1 MAKPQ
6 ILIPAVDSRV
16 ASKPE
21 VLIPAP
27 GSRLVRDDSEVILFA
42 QPPEILKGLMREGIK
57 RFDTLVLSD
66 VREKNGS
73 LLNNLEFPF
82 YFFLFYSNGLKEN
95 RKINLVGDAA
105 AISQALRLLRFTLF
119 GPTSEELDQWQT
131 AKAQKHEWLAV
142 SNFVALKDD
151 AGQVRPIEDFFNI
164 IPYKNN
170 QAETGNFVIGRKS
183 SDNFR
188 VTGTGGIVEFDL
200 NEDQLISPPY
210 PVMMDYVPGGLTK
223 LGIEVLGGASGFAPD
238 EPCTGLALCYN
249 GDYILIDSIPFLDQH
264 LYARGISRNQ
274 ISALFLTHLHD
285 DHCSMFPLMK
295 MPHQVEVITTLEIYQ
310 MAIEKL
316 SCNLGWDKSVVAEHF
331 RHIEVRPG
339 ETINYYGLSIE
350 VHATVHSIPTIGA
363 TFSATHQGHFRDV
376 CIVGDNQSMKAV
388 NQMCEAGIVRDSTLA
403 TLDRLYTHDFHLLIA
418 DGGAGEIH
426 GDPTD
431 ALESNAERVVF
442 VHVDKLPD
450 ELNTTFSLASSGK
463 RYTLLEGDSS
473 IYTSQINH
481 FLTLWL
487 NQPFPNRWM
496 RSLLAEQEIYRYNTE
511 DVIIVQNA
519 STRGYV
525 YLILTGY
532 CEVMHYDGE
541 KRHSIAS
548 LQAGDVIGEM
558 AILTGSGVR
567 NASVIARTPVTVC
580 VFGEE
585 TFRNFIRFSGL
596 QESLE
601 KRWGI
606 RPVVNSLDQYS
617 MLSST
622 VADKI
627 SRIADWQIV
636 EDGNKLHLD
645 ENHLYIFTKGNAS
658 VVNAEGTKTIAAIGD
673 EYGWRPYAQNYP
685 VELDAT
691 ADCEL
696 LKLNAEQYLALLQS
710 TPQLNYQTRKRLTL
724 GTGKQ
729 VDWLL
734 GKVDIY

>member
-16 ASKPE
+16 VSKPE

-170 QAETGNFVIGRKS
+170 QAETGNFVIERKS

-403 TLDRLYTHDFHLLIA
+403 TLDRLYTYDFHLLIA

-511 DVIIVQNA
+511 DVIIVQDA